1 MSAGG
6 RWLSGNR
13 FLVLGRAGMDF
24 YADPP
29 GAKVDSATRFFAALG
44 GSSANIAAAITRQ
57 GGAASLVTTVSDD
70 AVGQF
75 CLHQLD
81 HYGIGR
87 QYVRTVG
94 GEARTSLAVV
104 ATRLDDTQTVIYRN
118 RAADFEMTAEDVEGI
133 DYAAFSAL
141 IATGTALAM
150 EPSRSASFR
159 SFELARQAG
168 LTLILDIDYRPY
180 SWTSA
185 DEASEVCS
193 RAAAECD
200 LVVGND
206 VEFGFL
212 AGSEEAGLEKARELV
227 RQGARAAIYKMGE
240 RGAVTITPEGE
251 HRTGIYRTEALKP
264 TGAGDAFMGGLV
276 SALGSGLELH
286 EAVLRGSATAAI
298 VVSRVGCA
306 PAMPTSD
313 ELEEF
318 LKTHPGPTG
327 A

>member
-57 GGAASLVTTVSDD
+57 DGAASLVTTVSDD

-87 QYVRTVG
+87 QYARTVG

-118 RAADFEMTAEDVEGI
+118 RAADFEMTAGDVEGI

-240 RGAVTITPEGE
+240 RGAVTITPESE